1 MSYSFDICWSF
12 LKSYR
17 AHKLG
22 LMQDGRKEQ
31 LNTQRA
37 MGNLNDPNAEP
48 KEKSPKLADDVAV
61 ASLRNLRAKH
71 GDPYAGMTQEQADEY
86 NRILAEQ
93 KQIEEP
99 SQLPPA
105 PSFFETEPEPVL
117 DDVDP
122 YAQIFEDMKRKAF
135 LKGELIHPSAM
146 GYFARSRL
154 LGEDDEGIM
163 GTSYKID
170 DLADPPMDI
179 EYNRPTPY
187 PSKVPNKKYPEFSR
201 NDANNQASK
210 LTAAENQGH
219 ENWAGFTLNQRDK
232 RHDDMMQIPQED
244 VDAFIERLSN
254 PKMHQSEFFD
264 KPYMSGKDER
274 RHDAMDKVLVKRP
287 SAYPPYM
294 RYANEDDSQRSIKLP
309 QDYYQEVRG

>member
-17 AHKLG
+17 ARKLG

-31 LNTQRA
+31 LNTQRT
-37 MGNLNDPNAEP
+37 MGNLNDPNAESE
-48 KEKSPKLADDVAV
+48 EKSPKLADDVNADVTV

-86 NRILAEQ
+86 NRLLAENRQ
-93 KQIEEP
+93 FEEA
-99 SQLPPA
+99 SQP
-105 PSFFETEPEPVL
+105 EPEPVL

-154 LGEDDEGIM
+154 LGEDDEGRM

-201 NDANNQASK
+201 TDANNRASK

-219 ENWAGFTLNQRDK
+219 ENWANFTLNQRDK

-254 PKMHQSEFFD
+254 PEMHQSEFFD
-264 KPYMSGKDER
+264 KPHMSGKDER

-294 RYANEDDSQRSIKLP
+294 RYANEDGTQRSIELP

>member
-31 LNTQRA
+31 LNTQRT
-37 MGNLNDPNAEP
+37 MGNLNDPNAKPE
-48 KEKSPKLADDVAV
+48 EKSPKLADDADADVAV

-135 LKGELIHPSAM
+135 LK
-146 GYFARSRL
+146 
-154 LGEDDEGIM
+154 
-163 GTSYKID
+163 
-170 DLADPPMDI
+170 
-179 EYNRPTPY
+179 
-187 PSKVPNKKYPEFSR
+187 
-201 NDANNQASK
+201 
-210 LTAAENQGH
+210 
-219 ENWAGFTLNQRDK
+219 
-232 RHDDMMQIPQED
+232 
-244 VDAFIERLSN
+244 
-254 PKMHQSEFFD
+254 
-264 KPYMSGKDER
+264 
-274 RHDAMDKVLVKRP
+274 
-287 SAYPPYM
+287 
-294 RYANEDDSQRSIKLP
+294 
-309 QDYYQEVRG
+309 EVRG